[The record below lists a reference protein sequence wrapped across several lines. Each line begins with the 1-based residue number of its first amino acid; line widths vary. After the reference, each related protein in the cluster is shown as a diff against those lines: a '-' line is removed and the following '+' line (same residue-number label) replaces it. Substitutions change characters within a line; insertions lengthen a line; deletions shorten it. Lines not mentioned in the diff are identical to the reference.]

1 MAVGKQNSSPRYVLA
16 CWTMGCSGAAIVVLA
31 FVSIWFKRDN
41 AMTVFNIAL
50 PVFAS
55 WVGTILAFYFGREN
69 FESANQQVRD
79 LVAQINPEQRSKA
92 PVTTIMRPFSDTSH
106 FKIEDGKTEADI
118 KLSELMSFFKD
129 KVTRLPI
136 LDAKGKVKYMLHAS
150 GIDKYRVAGHPLE
163 DTLKTFIETQEK
175 AGFQYDLNKGFV
187 VVSKQTSLNV
197 AKRKMEAA
205 APCQDIFVTGEGGA
219 DESPVGWISNLR
231 MAKYL
236 EA

>member
-1 MAVGKQNSSPRYVLA
+1 
-16 CWTMGCSGAAIVVLA
+16 MGCSGAAIVVLA

-79 LVAQINPEQRSKA
+79 IVAQIHPEQRGKA
-92 PVTTIMRPFSDTSH
+92 LVTTIMRPFSDTDH
-106 FKIEDGKTEADI
+106 FEIKDGKTEADI
-118 KLSELMSFFKD
+118 KLSELTSLFKG

-136 LDAKGKVKYMLHAS
+136 VDAEGKVRYMLHAS
-150 GIDKYRVAGHPLE
+150 SIDKYLAAGHKPD
-163 DTLKTFIETQEK
+163 DTLETFIQTQQQ
-175 AGFQYDLNKGFV
+175 AGFQYGPNKGFV
-187 VVSKQTSLNV
+187 VVSKQTFLDT
-197 AKRKMEAA
+197 AKRKMEAV
-205 APCQDIFVTGEGGA
+205 APCQDIFITSGGSE
-219 DESPVGWISNLR
+219 DEPLVGWISNLR

-236 EA
+236 EV